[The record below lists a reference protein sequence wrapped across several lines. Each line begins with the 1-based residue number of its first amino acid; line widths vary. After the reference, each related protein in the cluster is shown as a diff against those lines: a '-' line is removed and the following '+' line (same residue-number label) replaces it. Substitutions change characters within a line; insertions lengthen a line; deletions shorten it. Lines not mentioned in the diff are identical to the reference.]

1 MLLEG
6 VLRISEK
13 VSAEEIQSLA
23 RDLQLLR
30 NQIQTVSSQA
40 SEYSITIEALAN
52 QDPGRPVFRSLG
64 NLLLEVDDRES
75 LKSELKEMLYD
86 TLLSGNPGIWRFI
99 RREAIEEMAKNHQ
112 SGRRDNSQKLWSL
125 LVLQNWM
132 DCWDI
137 N

>member
-75 LKSELKEMLYD
+75 LKSELKEAKESLD
-86 TLLSGNPGIWRFI
+86 EHL
-99 RREAIEEMAKNHQ
+99 RRLIEREENLREQYEKMANQ
-112 SGRRDNSQKLWSL
+112 FEIG
-125 LVLQNWM
+125 
-132 DCWDI
+132 
-137 N
+137 